1 MIAMSF
7 LAMMS
12 TGFDGVRAKYVP
24 AVRNALGRMSSPV
37 VRVELN
43 GVTASSLT
51 LTIEDARTLT
61 ETLSQI
67 LMLHDAAERLA
78 AEKAVA

>member
-24 AVRNALGRMSSPV
+24 AVRNALGGRNSAV
-37 VRVELN
+37 VRVELI
-43 GVTASSLT
+43 GVPASSLT
-51 LTIEDARTLT
+51 LTIEDARTLAQ
-61 ETLSQI
+61 TLPQI
-67 LMLHDAAERLA
+67 LMLHDAAEHLA